1 MRQDDNGFAVTTAS
15 AEAAAHLQRAVH
27 SFNHWDADLMTHID
41 AALAADKDF
50 VMAHALKGLAMA
62 GGRNRRFQPV
72 IEQSLVAAR
81 AGMAD
86 VSPRERGYVAALTHM
101 AAGRLT
107 DAAAAYEAI
116 LLDHPTDILAHRLVQ
131 QELFWMGEA
140 GWMRDVAERAA
151 PAWSADVP
159 DYSLF
164 LSVRAFGNEEAL
176 HYADAERFGRG
187 GVEIDPSDAWGA
199 HAVAH
204 VLIMQDRIDD
214 GIRWLEGLAGNWA
227 GKNQIVHHL
236 WWHLALFLLERG
248 DHDRVLALYDSDIR
262 NPDSP
267 LVQAVPDA
275 YIDIQNAAAMLMR
288 LELRGVDVGGRWQA
302 LDDVAEARIGDP
314 ASPFTNA
321 HAAMILA
328 ANGRFEKADEL
339 VASMQDAAA
348 TDPGPLG
355 TAMRAS
361 AIPASIGSI
370 AYRRGDHDAVLA
382 ALLPARRQ
390 LWHMGGSH
398 AQRDIFVQLLIDSA
412 RRLGRA
418 DLLSMLLPEITDI
431 GFADVADRT
440 LYRDAARLLN

>member
-1 MRQDDNGFAVTTAS
+1 MRQDDGGFATTTGS
-15 AEAAAHLQRAVH
+15 DEAAAHLRRAVH
-27 SFNHWDADLMTHID
+27 SFNHWDADLMTHLD
-41 AALAADKDF
+41 AALAADGDF

-62 GGRNRRFQPV
+62 GGRNRRFRPV
-72 IEQSLVAAR
+72 IDASLAAAR

-86 VSPRERGYVAALTHM
+86 VSPRERGYVEALQHM
-101 AAGRLT
+101 VDGRLT
-107 DAAAAYEAI
+107 AAATAYEAI

-151 PAWSADVP
+151 PAWSETVP

-176 HYADAERFGRG
+176 HYDDAERYGRA
-187 GVEIDPSDAWGA
+187 GVEIDPTDAWGA

-214 GIRWLEGLAGNWA
+214 GIRWLEGLTGNWA

-248 DHDRVLALYDSDIR
+248 EHARVLELYDREIR

-288 LELRGVDVGGRWQA
+288 LELRGVDVGDRWQA
-302 LDDVAEARIGDP
+302 LDDVAEARIDDP
-314 ASPFTNA
+314 SSPFTNA

-328 ANGRFEKADEL
+328 ANGRFETADTL
-339 VASMQDAAA
+339 VASMQGAAA

-355 TAMRAS
+355 VALRAA
-361 AIPASIGSI
+361 AIPASIASI
-370 AYRRGDHDAVLA
+370 AHRRGDHETVLA
-382 ALLPARRQ
+382 TLLPARRQ

-398 AQRDIFVQLLIDSA
+398 AQRDIFVQLLVDSA
-412 RRLGRA
+412 RRLGRT

-431 GFADVADRT
+431 GFADVSERT
-440 LYRDAARLLN
+440 LYRDAAAQIN

>member
-1 MRQDDNGFAVTTAS
+1 MQIDERGFALTTGS

-27 SFNHWDADLMTHID
+27 SFNHWDADLMAHLD
-41 AALAADKDF
+41 AALAADGDC

-62 GGRNRRFQPV
+62 GGRNRRFRPM
-72 IEQSLVAAR
+72 IEESLARAR

-86 VSPRERGYVAALTHM
+86 ASPRERGYVTALGHM
-101 AAGRLT
+101 AADRLT
-107 DAAAAYEAI
+107 DAAATYEAI

-131 QELFWMGEA
+131 QELFWIGEA

-151 PAWSADVP
+151 PAWSETMP

-176 HYADAERFGRG
+176 NYADAERFGRG
-187 GVEIDPSDAWGA
+187 GVEIDPTDAWGA

-204 VLIMQDRIDD
+204 VLIMRGRIDD
-214 GIRWLEGLAGNWA
+214 GIRWLEGLSGNWA

-275 YIDIQNAAAMLMR
+275 YIDIQNAAAMLLR
-288 LELRGVDVGGRWQA
+288 LELRGVDVGDRWRA
-302 LDDVAEARIGDP
+302 LDSVAEARIGDP

-328 ANGRFEKADEL
+328 ANGRFDKANDL
-339 VASMQDAAA
+339 VASMRDAAA

-355 TAMRAS
+355 IALRAA
-361 AIPASIGSI
+361 AIPASAPAI
-370 AYRRGDHDAVLA
+370 AHRRDDHDAVLA

-398 AQRDIFVQLLIDSA
+398 AQRDIFVQLLVDSA

-418 DLLSMLLPEITDI
+418 DLLSILLPEITDV
-431 GFADVADRT
+431 GFADVPGRT
-440 LYRDAARLLN
+440 LYRDAAALLN